1 MSIPSNVLEAVSAKP
16 RGSAR
21 SRNNR
26 LDKAACLVADFA
38 QERSLEA
45 FGALDA
51 LLERADE
58 ASSACEGGLPSA
70 AEILDFRREA
80 DEISEQ
86 TQVLQNETQ
95 RFLQTLTR

>member
-1 MSIPSNVLEAVSAKP
+1 MSIPSKILDAVSAKP
-16 RGSAR
+16 PGSAR

-26 LDKAACLVADFA
+26 LDKAAGLVADFA

-51 LLERADE
+51 LLERAAESNNGSEESPRAADVLQFRQE
-58 ASSACEGGLPSA
+58 A
-70 AEILDFRREA
+70 AEL
-80 DEISEQ
+80 SEQ
-86 TQVLQNETQ
+86 TQVLQTETQ